1 MRRTFLPLASC
12 LFLLCYAPLTSCA
25 IWGRIRKNSK
35 KPSSSLIFFTLPK
48 DLSPECD
55 AMERTVRT
63 VEKECQVS
71 VERIDVMRNPAAIAL
86 LNRFGSSG
94 QQQQPPLLFHRESL
108 QSLQGGKVS
117 IDQVRAWAKG
127 RVVVQR
133 TKLVPK
139 GSNAPA
145 PVIVDDPSNVDRALD
160 QSELLEDLSLT
171 PEQRE
176 GKRLMQ
182 ERTKAQQQQ
191 QQQQQQRQQ

>member
-1 MRRTFLPLASC
+1 
-12 LFLLCYAPLTSCA
+12 
-25 IWGRIRKNSK
+25 
-35 KPSSSLIFFTLPK
+35 
-48 DLSPECD
+48 
-55 AMERTVRT
+55 
-63 VEKECQVS
+63 
-71 VERIDVMRNPAAIAL
+71 
-86 LNRFGSSG
+86 
-94 QQQQPPLLFHRESL
+94 
-108 QSLQGGKVS
+108 
-117 IDQVRAWAKG
+117 
-127 RVVVQR
+127 
-133 TKLVPK
+133 VPK